1 MGETKAVVAET
12 GTKDLG
18 EAFRLLTSS
27 DAGEGV
33 AA

>member
-1 MGETKAVVAET
+1 VAKT
-12 GTKDLG
+12 GTKNLG